1 MLGSLLQTYS
11 GTPLSATATTVPA
24 SLPVSFTYNG
34 LSTVPTAA
42 GSYAVVATVNSSGY
56 TGTASGTL
64 VIAKA
69 SLTVTANNVNI
80 AVGAAIPALTV
91 TYSGFVNGDSA
102 ASLSGSPALSTTATS
117 SSPVGTYPITV
128 TQGTLSAANYT
139 FTFVNG
145 TLSVVQAPTVV
156 LITTATLTGS
166 AGAGYT
172 ATVTVTNNGT
182 VSASNVQL
190 NSATLGAATG
200 SPLPQSLG
208 TLAAGGGSA
217 TVTVHFPGTAGSDG
231 ARAAE
236 TYAGTSSGGTFSA
249 SIRAVL
255 P

>member
-1 MLGSLLQTYS
+1 VTL
-11 GTPLSATATTVPA
+11 TV
-24 SLPVSFTYNG
+24 
-34 LSTVPTAA
+34 
-42 GSYAVVATVNSSGY
+42 
-56 TGTASGTL
+56 
-64 VIAKA
+64 AKA
-69 SLTVTANNVNI
+69 LLTVTANNASR
-80 AVGAAIPALTV
+80 AVGAANPTFTV
-91 TYSGFVNGDSA
+91 TYSGFVNGDT
-102 ASLSGSPALSTTATS
+102 ASVLGGSPALSTTATS
-117 SSPVGTYPITV
+117 SSSAGTYPITV
-128 TQGTLSAANYT
+128 TQGSLTDPNYT

-156 LITTATLTGS
+156 LVTAATLTGS

-182 VSASNVQL
+182 GPAANVQL
-190 NSATLGAATG
+190 NTATLGAATG

-217 TVTVHFPGTAGSDG
+217 TVTVHFTGTAGSDG

>member
-1 MLGSLLQTYS
+1 
-11 GTPLSATATTVPA
+11 
-24 SLPVSFTYNG
+24 
-34 LSTVPTAA
+34 
-42 GSYAVVATVNSSGY
+42 
-56 TGTASGTL
+56 

-69 SLTVTANNVNI
+69 LLTATANNTSMTVGG
-80 AVGAAIPALTV
+80 AVPALTAS
-91 TYSGFVNGDSA
+91 YSGFASGDSVA
-102 ASLSGSPALSTTATS
+102 VLSGSPALSTTATS
-117 SSPVGTYPITV
+117 SSPVGIYPITIA
-128 TQGTLSAANYT
+128 QGTLTAANYT

-145 TLSVVQAPTVV
+145 TISVVQAPSVE

-182 VSASNVQL
+182 ATATNVQL

-208 TLAAGGGSA
+208 TLAAGGSA